1 MRIELERTAYKKLL
15 EWKKNAGRS
24 TLEVSGARQVGK
36 TYLVNKFA
44 DKEYKQKIYINL
56 LELSGEL
63 FLNQYEKLWS
73 EMTQGK
79 RFENP
84 VYELIRRYEPSFTDS
99 PDTVVIID
107 EIQESAEIYNRVRE
121 FTRQL
126 SSDFIITGSYL
137 GRVLNKEFK
146 YSAGD
151 LDSIEIQTL
160 SFEEFLRA
168 MGKWELYD
176 QLDIYGGSGE
186 TVYKELEELYQI
198 YCTIGGYPA
207 VVLSYL
213 EQKNIEQCQ
222 AVLEKIVHLFANES
236 RRYFEDILE
245 YDTYENIFTSVAR
258 ILVKEK
264 KGLDADSFS
273 EELQSIVIKEYSS
286 NLSKAEVNRAID
298 WLHSAGIIG
307 FAGKLTG
314 CDILSYKAKS
324 RAFFMDLGLTTYFLT
339 QTGCV
344 SGDIQGVVNENFV
357 FLDLRRRISFP
368 REIALETPAFAT
380 WGNYEIDFYVK
391 SIKGQ
396 HTYAVEVKSG
406 KNSSRTMD
414 EVLEKK
420 KADYILYTKGKTHGG
435 VKDHIYTIP
444 IYGLA
449 KFRFE

>member
-160 SFEEFLRA
+160 SFEEFLYR
-168 MGKWELYD
+168 
-176 QLDIYGGSGE
+176 
-186 TVYKELEELYQI
+186 
-198 YCTIGGYPA
+198 
-207 VVLSYL
+207 
-213 EQKNIEQCQ
+213 
-222 AVLEKIVHLFANES
+222 LF
-236 RRYFEDILE
+236 
-245 YDTYENIFTSVAR
+245 
-258 ILVKEK
+258 
-264 KGLDADSFS
+264 
-273 EELQSIVIKEYSS
+273 
-286 NLSKAEVNRAID
+286 
-298 WLHSAGIIG
+298 
-307 FAGKLTG
+307 
-314 CDILSYKAKS
+314 
-324 RAFFMDLGLTTYFLT
+324 
-339 QTGCV
+339 
-344 SGDIQGVVNENFV
+344 
-357 FLDLRRRISFP
+357 
-368 REIALETPAFAT
+368 
-380 WGNYEIDFYVK
+380 
-391 SIKGQ
+391 
-396 HTYAVEVKSG
+396 
-406 KNSSRTMD
+406 
-414 EVLEKK
+414 
-420 KADYILYTKGKTHGG
+420 
-435 VKDHIYTIP
+435 
-444 IYGLA
+444 
-449 KFRFE
+449 